1 MVLEILNNLREQRKG
16 QAIID
21 RVRVLIIV
29 DIDGSLTI
37 HKENHQ

>member
-1 MVLEILNNLREQRKG
+1 MVLEILNNLREQGKG

-21 RVRVLIIV
+21 RVRVLIII

>member
-21 RVRVLIIV
+21 RVRVLIII

>member
-1 MVLEILNNLREQRKG
+1 MVLEILNNLREQGKG